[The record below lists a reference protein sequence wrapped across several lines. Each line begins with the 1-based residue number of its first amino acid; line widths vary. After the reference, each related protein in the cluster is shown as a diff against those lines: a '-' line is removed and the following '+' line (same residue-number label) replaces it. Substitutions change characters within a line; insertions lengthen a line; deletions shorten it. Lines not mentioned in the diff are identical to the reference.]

1 MRTISHFVDGQSL
14 SCPGARTSEVFDPTT
29 GEVQGVVEHGDSD
42 LVAEAVGIAKA
53 AQPAWAAVPPQR
65 RAQVMFR
72 YKQIIEEHMD
82 ELIHLLTSEHGKLL
96 SDSLGEMRRG
106 LDVVE
111 FVCGT
116 PHLQKGEFTEGAGPG
131 TNVFSMRQP
140 LGVVAGV
147 SPFNFSA
154 MIPLWMMAPAVAS
167 GNAIIMKPSQHDP
180 SVSTRL
186 AELAIVAGVPKGI
199 FNIVH
204 GGKETVEALADHPDI
219 KAISLVGSTTV
230 AKSVYGRGAANGKRM
245 QAMGGAKNHGIILP
259 DADLDE
265 VVADVLSLAY
275 GSAGERCMALPVIVP
290 VGKETADAVRERLV
304 EGIAKLRV
312 GPGTTE
318 GVHMGPV
325 INAEHKARVE
335 RYIQMA
341 IDEGAEVVV
350 DGRGRTLEGHENGF
364 FLWPTLIDHA
374 TPAMQSYQDEI
385 FGPVLQIVRAETLDE
400 AIGYP
405 SNHHQGNGVAIFTRD
420 GEAAQRFASEVEV
433 GMVGINVPSPVP
445 VSYHSF
451 GGWKDSAFGDL
462 NQYGLDSIRFFT
474 RTKTITQRWPH
485 GFTTTSK

>member
-1 MRTISHFVDGQSL
+1 
-14 SCPGARTSEVFDPTT
+14 
-29 GEVQGVVEHGDSD
+29 
-42 LVAEAVGIAKA
+42 
-53 AQPAWAAVPPQR
+53 
-65 RAQVMFR
+65 
-72 YKQIIEEHMD
+72 
-82 ELIHLLTSEHGKLL
+82 
-96 SDSLGEMRRG
+96 
-106 LDVVE
+106 
-111 FVCGT
+111 
-116 PHLQKGEFTEGAGPG
+116 
-131 TNVFSMRQP
+131 
-140 LGVVAGV
+140 
-147 SPFNFSA
+147 

-167 GNAIIMKPSQHDP
+167 GNAILMKPSSHDP

-186 AELAIVAGVPKGI
+186 AELAIEAGVPKGI
-199 FNIVH
+199 FNIIH
-204 GGKETVEALADHPDI
+204 GGQKTVEALADHPDI
-219 KAISLVGSTTV
+219 KAISIVASTAV
-230 AKSVYGRGAANGKRM
+230 AKSVYGRGATHGKRM
-245 QAMGGAKNHGIILP
+245 QAMGGAKNHGIIMP
-259 DADLDE
+259 DADLGE

-275 GSAGERCMALPVIVP
+275 GSAGQRCMALPVIVP
-290 VGKETADAVRERLV
+290 VGKATADAARAKLV

-312 GPGTTE
+312 GPATAE
-318 GVHMGPV
+318 GMHMGPV
-325 INAEHKARVE
+325 INGEHKARVE

-341 IDEGAEVVV
+341 INEGAEVVV

-420 GEAAQRFASEVEV
+420 GAAAQRFASEVEV

-485 GFTTTSK
+485 GSSTTK